1 MCSGKPKKKLLLES
15 VVSNQVKNTELQL
28 MDLSKRNM
36 DVVNFSALL

>member
-15 VVSNQVKNTELQL
+15 VVSNQVTNTEL